1 MLQMGAP
8 SLRVCWACWTNR
20 VYALASCA
28 RALFVCAPCTRY
40 AKRNADRA
48 AWQAARAYVK
58 RNAAMAARLA
68 ASRPALREGVAATL
82 DDVISKLKRSNVQLL
97 DLFMDEFRRAGE

>member
-28 RALFVCAPCTRY
+28 RALFAQPLPARGGHGGG
-40 AKRNADRA
+40 A
-48 AWQAARAYVK
+48 AYNQGGMDLSIDAAREVSFRVEKNGQAGFTTNID
-58 RNAAMAARLA
+58 RFQITGGSS
-68 ASRPALREGVAATL
+68 AST
-82 DDVISKLKRSNVQLL
+82 
-97 DLFMDEFRRAGE
+97 